1 MKKSIQNAGFIIN
14 EEKYVWRPSQ
24 TLIWLGIRI
33 KLKKKWLLL
42 YTNRK
47 TTVQYNIRYTTPCEL
62 GKARGKLISMKF
74 GLEDIVQLKTR
85 NLLKINDYGT
95 PE

>member
-1 MKKSIQNAGFIIN
+1 MEAISNFDLVRNKNKI
-14 EEKYVWRPSQ
+14 
-24 TLIWLGIRI
+24 L
-33 KLKKKWLLL
+33 KKWLLL

-47 TTVQYNIRYTTPCEL
+47 TTAQYNIRYTTPREL
-62 GKARGKLISMKF
+62 GKACGKLISTKF

-85 NLLKINDYGT
+85 NLLKIDDYGT